1 MAESDYAEFG
11 IAHDRVYTLE
21 HLWLQSFDVKSR
33 SKHEEDQIHVKIGLS
48 EFLRAEYGDIVRV
61 VLPHPQE
68 SGNFTLDVDE
78 DFDDEQLSSVA
89 PPLAGDEIGLGELL
103 ITVRTTKD
111 RILINAPFPCKVL
124 ELNGDVEDNSDLVND
139 EAYGDGWCI
148 IVKPHD
154 FDQDQF
160 LNVEEYIEMLNE
172 L

>member
-1 MAESDYAEFG
+1 MSESDYAEFG

-33 SKHEEDQIHVKIGLS
+33 SKHEEDQVHVKIGLS
-48 EFLRAEYGDIVRV
+48 EFLRAEYGDIVRI

-78 DFDDEQLSSVA
+78 DSDVEQLSSVA

-111 RILINAPFPCKVL
+111 RILINAPFSNL
-124 ELNGDVEDNSDLVND
+124 TATSRIIRTSSTMRLTAMAGASSSIRTISTRINSSMSKSTSRCSTNFEIL
-139 EAYGDGWCI
+139 
-148 IVKPHD
+148 
-154 FDQDQF
+154 
-160 LNVEEYIEMLNE
+160 
-172 L
+172 

>member
-78 DFDDEQLSSVA
+78 DSDDEQLSSVA
-89 PPLAGDEIGLGELL
+89 PPLAGDEIGLGDLL
-103 ITVRTTKD
+103 ITVRTIND

-154 FDQDQF
+154 FDQNQF